1 MTNPNELQIQVRRIS
16 TRSGSAFFEA
26 RLVPA
31 GAEAADDPGEVVAYR
46 RSAPEAEEAA
56 RVERTRR
63 EARTELFA
71 ANLAFLSEEAHL
83 PLPEKKI
90 VGLFRA
96 RRRAEP

>member
-1 MTNPNELQIQVRRIS
+1 MTNLPIELQVQVRRIQ
-16 TRSGSAFFEA
+16 TRSGGFFYEA

-31 GAEAADDPGEVVAYR
+31 GAGAADDQGEVVAYR

-63 EARTELFA
+63 AQRSELFA
-71 ANLAFLSEEAHL
+71 ANLAFLDEEAHL
-83 PLPEKKI
+83 PPPEKKI

-96 RRRAEP
+96 RRKAG